1 MSWIVYFVAP
11 HISEG
16 RTKVT
21 LSYFD
26 AFYTLDPAREPISL
40 Q

>member
-1 MSWIVYFVAP
+1 MSWIVYFVAL